1 MPTFLV
7 TVVDLLGVF
16 VPGFVMLVAML
27 LVPSALGVHPRLVE
41 VLPDPVGSNVWILGG
56 TYAIAAYILGFLVRL
71 VSIRIMNVLTLGRWA
86 DQIKAEAEALE
97 PALTAAFANKQL
109 TESLKKLA
117 EDLNKYDPGRYAPYF
132 HYAKRVVRREPAM
145 WAEAERLEAEV
156 RFAAGLFL
164 PLVLLM
170 LDGVLL
176 SLWRQQTAGWWLFAA
191 AGTGVVAVRWT
202 FPSRRSREVLYDQF
216 LALVVLS
223 SPPATPHDKAEEQQP
238 REAA

>member
-56 TYAIAAYILGFLVRL
+56 TYAITAYILGLLVRL
-71 VSIRIMNVLTLGRWA
+71 VS
-86 DQIKAEAEALE
+86 D
-97 PALTAAFANKQL
+97 
-109 TESLKKLA
+109 
-117 EDLNKYDPGRYAPYF
+117 KYDPDRYAPYF

-164 PLVLLM
+164 PLVLLV

-176 SLWRQQTAGWWLFAA
+176 SLWRHQTAGWWLSAA
-191 AGTGVVAVRWT
+191 AGTGVVAVLWA
-202 FPSRRSREVLYDQF
+202 FPSRRSREVLYNQF
-216 LALVVLS
+216 LALAALP